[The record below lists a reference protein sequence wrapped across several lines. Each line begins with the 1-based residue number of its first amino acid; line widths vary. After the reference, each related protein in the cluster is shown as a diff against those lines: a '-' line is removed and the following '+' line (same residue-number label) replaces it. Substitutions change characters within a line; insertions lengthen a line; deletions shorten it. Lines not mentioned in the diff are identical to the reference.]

1 MCTAI
6 LNHTRHTTE
15 AKRVYITKPILRK
28 YPCLGEKKIFETSGT
43 WIVFFKTS
51 YSPSA
56 LERTC
61 NNWYVKIH
69 GVICRLYT
77 LSIWKLSS
85 WMDSI
90 FNVLDFP
97 KKVSFLWWKYAQKHT
112 NCSTVPKNHLI
123 IPFFSSVVVK
133 QQQNWRILPYQTLLF
148 EYCYQSPVV

>member
-1 MCTAI
+1 MINYIAVKIRVCTAI

-69 GVICRLYT
+69 GVICKLYT
-77 LSIWKLSS
+77 LSIWKY
-85 WMDSI
+85 
-90 FNVLDFP
+90 
-97 KKVSFLWWKYAQKHT
+97 FLVGW
-112 NCSTVPKNHLI
+112 
-123 IPFFSSVVVK
+123 IPFLMFWNFQKKYFSYDESTHK
-133 QQQNWRILPYQTLLF
+133 NTQIALQCQKIIW
-148 EYCYQSPVV
+148 